1 MTENKKQNK
10 IVHELIKKIDSD
22 PQKAENYFDL
32 SALLIEQQS
41 FDQAEEL
48 LNKALGS
55 VQDAD
60 GVDLIQFGLGNLYYT
75 QSEYDK
81 TIQIMQ
87 RINSEKLQPDA
98 NQMIAQSYFAQ
109 NKYQIAFAFALTAQ
123 EKKQPNDISIN
134 SLLGDITL
142 AMGDL
147 DSAEHYYDIVL
158 SGDSRNASSLFNRG
172 IIEMVL
178 HDGGLDNHFFK
189 DAKAFDSELFEKNKN
204 RLIDID
210 SLINNGR
217 DSE

>member
-1 MTENKKQNK
+1 MAENKKQNK
-10 IVHELIKKIDSD
+10 IVHELVKKIDSN

-48 LNKALGS
+48 LNKALGN
-55 VQDAD
+55 VRDAD

-81 TIQIMQ
+81 TIQVMQ
-87 RINSEKLQPDA
+87 TIKSKKLQPDA

-123 EKKQPNDISIN
+123 EKKQQDISIN

-147 DSAEHYYDIVL
+147 DSAEHYYDLVL
-158 SGDSRNASSLFNRG
+158 NGDSKNASALFNRG

-178 HDGGLDNHFFK
+178 HDGRLDNHFFK
-189 DAKAFDSELFEKNKN
+189 DAKAFDSELFEENKS

-217 DSE
+217 NSE